1 MKAQD
6 IKREISK
13 EIALDSQILS
23 PISFF
28 FFALLSAQAPGRCIC
43 QAENWASS
51 VCVLSIWLLV
61 ALLPSNPTLTSIS
74 FPSLTEDL
82 EPNFWKFP

>member
-6 IKREISK
+6 LKREISK

-51 VCVLSIWLLV
+51 VCVLSV
-61 ALLPSNPTLTSIS
+61 
-74 FPSLTEDL
+74 
-82 EPNFWKFP
+82 

>member
-28 FFALLSAQAPGRCIC
+28 LFCPAFCPGSRQMHLS
-43 QAENWASS
+43 S
-51 VCVLSIWLLV
+51 
-61 ALLPSNPTLTSIS
+61 
-74 FPSLTEDL
+74 
-82 EPNFWKFP
+82 